1 MATMET
7 PHPRRIIEVNG
18 QIIGPVA
25 PRAKTVRP
33 RKLSDYPHVAAVYL
47 DVARRL
53 ASPLRMGPPICD
65 ELMAVVQHLFT
76 EEEAGVVRHL
86 GLYRGRA
93 PRRWPGPN
101 TVRWSRSSR
110 FCAAWPTR
118 SA

>member
-1 MATMET
+1 MSRLSDR
-7 PHPRRIIEVNG
+7 PRRDRRLLR
-18 QIIGPVA
+18 Q
-25 PRAKTVRP
+25 

-47 DVARRL
+47 DVARCL

-86 GLYRGRA
+86 GLYKGRRA
-93 PRRWPGPN
+93 ADVARAEHRPLEQVEPIL
-101 TVRWSRSSR
+101 TV
-110 FCAAWPTR
+110 WPTR